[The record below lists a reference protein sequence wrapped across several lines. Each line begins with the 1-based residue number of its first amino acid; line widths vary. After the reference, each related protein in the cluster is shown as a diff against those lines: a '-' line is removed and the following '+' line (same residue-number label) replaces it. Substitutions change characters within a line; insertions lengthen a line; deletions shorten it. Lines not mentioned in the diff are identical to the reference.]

1 MVILSHDAGAS
12 GRYFFTGSSVLSFP
26 RSSRRKIEAAVN
38 CFVIEAMLNRV
49 VEEFGTFHSKSAI
62 P

>member
-1 MVILSHDAGAS
+1 MVILSQDAGAS
-12 GRYFFTGSSVLSFP
+12 GRYFLTKLSVFNFP
-26 RSSRRKIEAAVN
+26 RSSRSKIEAAVN

-49 VEEFGTFHSKSAI
+49 VGEFGTFHSKSAM